1 MATTTFSG
9 PLKVGTVR
17 EGAGTNTGGVVLSQT
32 ATFTFADTG
41 SFVTSII
48 IPAGSQIIDQMV
60 DVTDPF
66 DSVTSDAATIG
77 KDGALDAFGTVA
89 SLQAGGRTLVDPS
102 AAQALAISDVGP
114 ADIPV
119 YVEITSVGGGLTA
132 GAARLTITYRQV

>member
-1 MATTTFSG
+1 MATTTLSG

-60 DVTDPF
+60 DVTTAF

-77 KDGALDAFGTVA
+77 KLGTLDAFGTVA

-102 AAQALAISDVGP
+102 AAQALAISDVGA
-114 ADIPV
+114 ADVPV
-119 YVEITSVGGGLTA
+119 YVEITSVGGGLSA